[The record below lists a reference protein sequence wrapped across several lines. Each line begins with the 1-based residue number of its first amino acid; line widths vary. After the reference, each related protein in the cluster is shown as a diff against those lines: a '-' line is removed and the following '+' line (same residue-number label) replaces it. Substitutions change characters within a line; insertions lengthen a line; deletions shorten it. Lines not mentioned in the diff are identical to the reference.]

1 MHNNYLYLMEDN
13 RILCIDH
20 LAFSNASEGER
31 IIKADYA
38 YYLNKGIQLQCCD
51 CVQKGDADD
60 EIRSGNVYPL
70 FRKNSAS
77 RLAGS
82 GINYPAGRTPAER
95 ISQKGQAK

>member
-1 MHNNYLYLMEDN
+1 MYKHYLYLTEDDSV
-13 RILCIDH
+13 LCVDH
-20 LAFSNASEGER
+20 LIFSSAVCGKRMEAAE
-31 IIKADYA
+31 
-38 YYLNKGIQLQCCD
+38 YLYCLENGIELECHECE
-51 CVQKGDADD
+51 QKGDADD

-95 ISQKGQAK
+95 TSQKGQAK